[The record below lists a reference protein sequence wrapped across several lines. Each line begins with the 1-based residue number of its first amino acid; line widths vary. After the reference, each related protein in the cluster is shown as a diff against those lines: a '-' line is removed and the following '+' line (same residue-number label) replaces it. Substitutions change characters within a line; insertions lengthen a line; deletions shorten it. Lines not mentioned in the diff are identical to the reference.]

1 MRHRLGGFGAGA
13 DYNPEQWP
21 EAVWDEDVTLM
32 RTAGVTMVSV
42 GIFGWAA
49 TEPTPGSYDFS
60 WLDRVMDLL
69 SANGIGAC
77 LATMTASPPPW
88 LAHAHPET
96 LPRLADGTV
105 LWPGA
110 RQHYCPSSPV
120 YREHAAR
127 LVEALAVRYAD
138 HPALAMWHVNNEY
151 GCHVP
156 ECFCDV
162 SAAAFRD
169 WLTDR
174 YGEVT
179 ALNDAWSTTFWSQR
193 YGDLA
198 EVLPPRSAPT
208 FRNPA
213 QVPDFRRFSSRA
225 LLDCYLVE
233 KEILRRV
240 TPDVP
245 VTTNFVGAWHRVD
258 VADWARHLDV
268 VSYDSYPDP
277 HDRDTV
283 IQAAFSYDWSRS
295 LHGRP
300 WLLLEQAPSAVNWRE
315 CNAPKAPGE
324 MRLWSYQAVARG
336 ADAVMYF
343 QWRQSRG
350 GAERFHSAIVPH
362 GGADTRTF
370 RETAALGAELAKLEP
385 LLGTDVDAHVA
396 LVTDWSSRWALQGAA
411 LPASDLSLEETNLA
425 HYRPLWN
432 ANVAVDV
439 VAPTADLTRYKL
451 VVVPNLYAVDVDV
464 AARLVEYVRGGGHL
478 VMSYFSGIVDSSER
492 VHLGGYPGPF
502 REMLGL
508 LVEEFWPLPAD
519 GTVALGSGAVGA
531 LWSEWITTEGAAV
544 LDTFTDGALD
554 GRPAITRHTF
564 GDGVATYLGTRPND
578 AALAQVMA
586 RALAD
591 AGVEVPAVPACV
603 ERVQRGQWLFLP
615 NHNET
620 EVVVPVPVGATDA
633 LTGEPLTEQERL
645 AGRGVVVAH
654 PSQSTS
660 RIGSWRNVIVSDEPL
675 TPVSYSRPTVDPD
688 SCTRSE

>member
-1 MRHRLGGFGAGA
+1 MDSVVRHRLGGFGFGA

-21 EAVWDEDVTLM
+21 EAVWDEDVALM
-32 RTAGVTMVSV
+32 KAAGVTMVSV
-42 GIFGWAA
+42 GIFGWAVA
-49 TEPTPGSYDFS
+49 ESTPGSYDFA

-69 SANGIGAC
+69 SANGINAC

-88 LAHAHPET
+88 LARLHPET
-96 LPRLADGTV
+96 LPRRADGTV

-127 LVEALAVRYAD
+127 LVEALAARYAG

-162 SAAAFRD
+162 SAGAFRD

-174 YGEVT
+174 YGDVS

-198 EVLPPRSAPT
+198 EVQPPRAAPT

-213 QVPDFRRFSSRA
+213 HVLDYKRFSSHT
-225 LLDCYLVE
+225 LLECYLME
-233 KEILRRV
+233 KDILRRV

-245 VTTNFVGAWHRVD
+245 VTTNFVGAWHRID
-258 VADWARHLDV
+258 VTDWAPHLDV

-315 CNAPKAPGE
+315 RNAPKAPGE

-362 GGADTRTF
+362 AGANSRAFT
-370 RETAALGAELAKLEP
+370 ETAALGAELARLEP
-385 LLGTDVDAHVA
+385 LLGADVHAHVA
-396 LVTDWSSRWALQGAA
+396 LVTDWSSGWALQGSA
-411 LPASDLSLEETNLA
+411 LPASDLSLEGTNLA
-425 HYRPLWN
+425 HYKPLWH
-432 ANVAVDV
+432 ANIAVDV
-439 VAPTADLTRYKL
+439 VPPTADLGRYRL
-451 VVVPNLYAVDVDV
+451 VVVPNLYAVDAEV

-478 VMSYFSGIVDSSER
+478 VMSFFSGIVDGNER
-492 VHLGGYPGPF
+492 VHLDGYPGPF
-502 REMLGL
+502 RELLGL
-508 LVEEFWPLPAD
+508 TVEEFWPLPAG
-519 GTVALGSGAVGA
+519 GTTPLGSGATGT
-531 LWSEWITTEGAAV
+531 LWSEWIRAEGAEV
-544 LDTFTDGALD
+544 LDTFTGGDLD
-554 GRPAITRHTF
+554 GRPAITRHEF
-564 GDGVATYLGTRPND
+564 GAGVATYLGTRPD
-578 AALAQVMA
+578 ESAMTAVMG

-591 AGVEVPAVPACV
+591 AGVGPVLEGTPVGVEV
-603 ERVQRGQWLFLP
+603 VQRGRWLFLL

-620 EVVVPVPVGATDA
+620 EMAVPVPAGATNA
-633 LTGEPLTEQERL
+633 LTGEPLTEEERL
-645 AGRGVVVAH
+645 AGRGVLVAH
-654 PSQSTS
+654 V
-660 RIGSWRNVIVSDEPL
+660 G
-675 TPVSYSRPTVDPD
+675 
-688 SCTRSE
+688 

>member
-1 MRHRLGGFGAGA
+1 MESVVRRRLGGFGFGA

-21 EAVWDEDVTLM
+21 EAVWEEDVALM
-32 RTAGVTMVSV
+32 KTAGVTMVSV
-42 GIFGWAA
+42 GIFGWAH
-49 TEPTPGSYDFS
+49 TEPTPGEFDFG

-69 SANGIGAC
+69 SANGINAC

-96 LPRLADGTV
+96 LPRRADGTV
-105 LWPGA
+105 LWPGS

-127 LVEALAVRYAD
+127 LVEALAARYAG

-174 YGEVT
+174 YGDVH
-179 ALNDAWSTTFWSQR
+179 ALNDAWSTAFWSQR

-198 EVLPPRSAPT
+198 EVLPPRATPT

-213 QVPDFRRFSSRA
+213 HVLDYKRFSSHT
-225 LLDCYLVE
+225 LLECYLME

-240 TPDVP
+240 TPDLP

-258 VADWARHLDV
+258 VTEWAPHLDV

-283 IQAAFSYDWSRS
+283 IQAALMYDWSRS
-295 LHGRP
+295 LHGAP

-315 CNAPKAPGE
+315 RNAPKPPDT
-324 MRLWSYQAVARG
+324 MRLWSHQAVARG

-362 GGADTRTF
+362 AGTNTRAFT
-370 RETAALGAELAKLEP
+370 ETAALGAELARLEP
-385 LLGTDVDAHVA
+385 LLGAEVRARVA
-396 LVTDWSSRWALQGAA
+396 LVTDWSSGWALQGSA
-411 LPASDLSLEETNLA
+411 LPASDLTLEEVNLA
-425 HYRPLWN
+425 HYKPLWH
-432 ANVAVDV
+432 ANIPVDV
-439 VAPTADLTRYKL
+439 VAPAAPLAKYRL
-451 VVVPNLYAVDVDV
+451 VVVPNLYAVDTDV
-464 AARLVEYVRGGGHL
+464 ATRLVEYVRGGGHL
-478 VMSYFSGIVDSSER
+478 VMSFFSGIVDGNER

-502 REMLGL
+502 RELLGL
-508 LVEEFWPLPAD
+508 TVEEFWPLPAG
-519 GTVALGSGAVGA
+519 GTVALGSGATGT
-531 LWSEWITTEGAAV
+531 LWSEWIRPEGAQV
-544 LDTFTDGALD
+544 LDTFAGGDLD
-554 GRPAITRHTF
+554 GRPAITRHAF
-564 GDGVATYLGTRPND
+564 GSGVATYLGTRPD
-578 AALAQVMA
+578 EPAMAAVMT
-586 RALAD
+586 RTLAD
-591 AGVEVPAVPACV
+591 AGVEPVLPGIPAGV
-603 ERVQRGQWLFLP
+603 EVVQRGQWLFLM

-620 EVVVPVPVGATDA
+620 ETAVPVPAGATNA
-633 LTGEPLTEQERL
+633 LTGEPLTEKERL
-645 AGRGVVVAH
+645 AGRGVLVAH
-654 PSQSTS
+654 V
-660 RIGSWRNVIVSDEPL
+660 R
-675 TPVSYSRPTVDPD
+675 
-688 SCTRSE
+688 

>member
-1 MRHRLGGFGAGA
+1 VDSVVRHRLGGFGFGA

-21 EAVWDEDVTLM
+21 ETVWGEDVALM
-32 RTAGVTMVSV
+32 KAAGVTMVSV

-49 TEPTPGSYDFS
+49 TETTPGEFDFA
-60 WLDRVMDLL
+60 WLDRVLDLL
-69 SANGIGAC
+69 SAGGINAC

-88 LAHAHPET
+88 LARQHPET
-96 LPRLADGTV
+96 LPRRADGTV
-105 LWPGA
+105 LWPGG

-127 LVEALAVRYAD
+127 LVEALASRYAD

-162 SAAAFRD
+162 SAQAFRD
-169 WLTDR
+169 WLAAR
-174 YGEVT
+174 YGDVN

-198 EVLPPRSAPT
+198 EVLPPRTAPT

-213 QVPDFRRFSSRA
+213 QVLDFKRFSSHA
-225 LLDCYLVE
+225 LLECFLME
-233 KEILRRV
+233 KEILRRL

-258 VADWARHLDV
+258 VTDWAPHLDV

-283 IQAAFSYDWSRS
+283 IQAAFLYDWMRS

-315 CNAPKAPGE
+315 RNAPKAPGE

-362 GGADTRTF
+362 AGANTRVFT
-370 RETAALGAELAKLEP
+370 ETSALGAELAKLEP
-385 LLGTDVDAHVA
+385 LLGADVNAHVA
-396 LVTDWSSRWALQGAA
+396 LVTDWSSGWALQGAA

-425 HYRPLWN
+425 HYRPLWHGG
-432 ANVAVDV
+432 VPVDV
-439 VAPTADLTRYKL
+439 VPPTADLRRYRL
-451 VVVPNLYAVDVDV
+451 VVVPNLYAVDTDV
-464 AARLVEYVRGGGHL
+464 AARLVDYVRGGGHL
-478 VMSYFSGIVDSSER
+478 VMSYFSGIVDGHER

-502 REMLGL
+502 RELLGL
-508 LVEEFWPLPAD
+508 TVEEFWPLPAG
-519 GTVALGSGAVGA
+519 GTVPLGSGATGT
-531 LWSEWITTEGAAV
+531 LWSEWIRTEGAEV
-544 LDTFTDGALD
+544 LDTFTTGDLD

-564 GDGVATYLGTRPND
+564 GEGVATYLGTRPD
-578 AALAQVMA
+578 DQTLAAIMA
-586 RALAD
+586 RALTD
-591 AGVEVPAVPACV
+591 AGVEVPDVPAGV
-603 ERVQRGQWLFLP
+603 ERVQRGQWLFLL

-620 EVVVPVPVGATDA
+620 EVTVALPEGATNT
-633 LTGEPLTEQERL
+633 LTGEPLQADERL
-645 AGRGVVVAH
+645 AGRGVLVAH
-654 PSQSTS
+654 LPA
-660 RIGSWRNVIVSDEPL
+660 
-675 TPVSYSRPTVDPD
+675 
-688 SCTRSE
+688 

>member
-1 MRHRLGGFGAGA
+1 MSSVVRHRLGAFGFGA

-21 EAVWDEDVTLM
+21 ESVWAEDVALM
-32 RTAGVTMVSV
+32 KAAGVTMVSV
-42 GIFGWAA
+42 GIFGWAM
-49 TEPTPGSYDFS
+49 TESAPGVYDFG

-69 SANGIGAC
+69 SANGVNVC

-88 LAHAHPET
+88 LAHRHPET
-96 LPRLADGTV
+96 LPRREDGTV
-105 LWPGA
+105 LSPGG

-127 LVEALAVRYAD
+127 LVEALATRYAN

-162 SAAAFRD
+162 SANAFRG
-169 WLTDR
+169 WLADR
-174 YGEVT
+174 YGDVS

-193 YGDLA
+193 YTDLA
-198 EVLPPRSAPT
+198 EVAPPRTAPT

-213 QVPDFRRFSSRA
+213 QVLDYKRFSSAA
-225 LLDCYLVE
+225 LLECYLME
-233 KEILRRV
+233 KEILNRV

-245 VTTNFVGAWHRVD
+245 VTTNFVGAWHRID
-258 VADWARHLDV
+258 ATEWAPHLDV

-283 IQAAFSYDWSRS
+283 VQAAFMYDWMRS
-295 LHGRP
+295 LHGGP

-315 CNAPKAPGE
+315 RNAPKAPGE
-324 MRLWSYQAVARG
+324 MRLWSHQAVARG

-362 GGADTRTF
+362 AGENSRVFT
-370 RETAALGAELAKLEP
+370 ESSALGAELAKLEP
-385 LLGTDVDAHVA
+385 LLGADVSAHAA
-396 LVTDWSSRWALQGAA
+396 LVADWSSGWALEGSA
-411 LPASDLSLEETNLA
+411 LPASDLSFEDTNFA

-439 VAPTADLTRYKL
+439 VAPTADLSRYRL
-451 VVVPNLYAVDVDV
+451 VVVPNLYAVDTEV
-464 AARLVEYVRGGGHL
+464 AARLVEYVRAGGHL
-478 VMSYFSGIVDSSER
+478 VMSYFSGIVDGNER

-502 REMLGL
+502 RELLGL
-508 LVEEFWPLPAD
+508 VVEEFWPLPAG
-519 GTVALGSGAVGA
+519 GTVALGSGATGT
-531 LWSEWITTEGAAV
+531 LWSEWIAAEGAEV
-544 LDTFTDGALD
+544 LDTFTGGELA

-564 GDGVATYLGTRPND
+564 GDGVATYLGTRPD
-578 AALAQVMA
+578 EQAMAAVLA
-586 RALAD
+586 RALED
-591 AGVEVPAVPACV
+591 AGVPTPELPAGV
-603 ERVQRGQWLFLP
+603 ESVLRGQWLFLL

-620 EVVVPVPVGATDA
+620 EVTVPVPAGATDA
-633 LTGEPLTEQERL
+633 LTGEPLTEEERL
-645 AGRGVVVAH
+645 AGRGVLVAH
-654 PSQSTS
+654 LASPGHASAAAGT
-660 RIGSWRNVIVSDEPL
+660 
-675 TPVSYSRPTVDPD
+675 
-688 SCTRSE
+688 